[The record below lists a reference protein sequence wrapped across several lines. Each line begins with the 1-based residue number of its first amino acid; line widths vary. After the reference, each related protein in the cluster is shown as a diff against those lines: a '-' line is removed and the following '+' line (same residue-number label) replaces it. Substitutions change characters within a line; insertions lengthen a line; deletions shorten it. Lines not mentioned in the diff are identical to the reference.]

1 MKLNKNYSI
10 AILIKR
16 LKENLILRTYFFS
29 LFSILATLSFTAYNI
44 YLGISFIASWN
55 VSISIYYI
63 LLTLIRIYVIL
74 IAFKIKTAT
83 IPNNI
88 KVKKSNKYYII
99 QSILLFFIDL
109 SLAIPLSLMVLQ
121 QKSIN
126 YSQTVAIANAAY
138 TTYKI
143 IMAIKNKKSANKSK
157 NLSIKMLRNL
167 NLKDALVAI
176 LSLQYTLIITFD
188 EGINSKM
195 QILCAISTF
204 TIWIALIFMS
214 IVNLKNAIKIK
225 NNKL

>member
-16 LKENLILRTYFFS
+16 LKENFILRTYIFA
-29 LFSILATLSFTAYNI
+29 LFSILITIIFTAYNI
-44 YLGISFIASWN
+44 YLGIIFVTSWN
-55 VSISIYYI
+55 ISISIYYI
-63 LLTLIRIYVIL
+63 LLTIIRIYVIL
-74 IAFKIKTAT
+74 ITFKLKKAPISNDIK
-83 IPNNI
+83 II
-88 KVKKSNKYYII
+88 KSNKHYFI
-99 QSILLFFIDL
+99 QSIMLFFLDL
-109 SLAIPLSLMVLQ
+109 SLAIPLTLMVLE
-121 QKSIN
+121 QKNIQ

-138 TTYKI
+138 AAYKL

-188 EGINSKM
+188 KGINKNM

-204 TIWIALIFMS
+204 TIWLTLIIMS
-214 IVNLKNAIKIK
+214 IVNLKKFIEIK
-225 NNKL
+225 NDKL